1 MARQA
6 TWTSGRGS
14 AAHGQKGQDQGQGQ
28 GLSQAKS
35 SIPTTRIGYL
45 GVGQKPL
52 LTLAYCCG
60 CAVTATLSRST
71 FTGLRCKECGHPY
84 GAGAKHV
91 CEDVC
96 FGPLEVVY
104 DYDVIKSR
112 VTRATIEAG
121 PVSIWRYREF
131 LPIEGDPID
140 VGTGFTPLLKANRLA
155 KRLGLKNLYIKN
167 DGVNMPT
174 LSFKDRVVSVAL
186 TRARELG
193 FTTVSCASTGNLANS
208 TAAIAA
214 HAGLDCCVFIPSDL
228 ELGKVLGTLI
238 YNPTLMAVKGNYDQ
252 VNRLCSEVANTYG
265 WGFVNINLRPYY
277 SEGSKTLGYEVI
289 EQLGWQ
295 LPDHIVAPLASG
307 SLFTK
312 IRKGFDEFIKVGL
325 VDEKPVRFS
334 GAQAEGCSPIAQAFA
349 EGRDFITP
357 VKPNTIAKSI
367 AIGNPA
373 DGPYAIDIANRTGG
387 TIAAVSDAEIVAGI
401 QLLAETEGVFT
412 ETAGGTTIA
421 VLKKL
426 VEQGKIDPS
435 ETTVAY
441 ITGNGLKTLEAV
453 SDAVGEPLTIEPQ
466 LASFNAAWERAQASH
481 RSSVDH

>member
-1 MARQA
+1 
-6 TWTSGRGS
+6 
-14 AAHGQKGQDQGQGQ
+14 
-28 GLSQAKS
+28 
-35 SIPTTRIGYL
+35 
-45 GVGQKPL
+45 
-52 LTLAYCCG
+52 
-60 CAVTATLSRST
+60 VTAALSRSALSGAT

-84 GAGAKHV
+84 EATARHV

-104 DYDVIKSR
+104 DYDAIRARVSR
-112 VTRATIEAG
+112 ASIEAG
-121 PVSIWRYREF
+121 PASIWRYREF
-131 LPIEGDPID
+131 LPIAGDPID
-140 VGTGFTPLLKANRLA
+140 VGTGFTPLVKANRLA
-155 KRLGLKNLYIKN
+155 RRLGLKNLFIKN

-214 HAGLDCCVFIPSDL
+214 HAGLECCVFIPSDL

-307 SLFTK
+307 SLFGK

-349 EGRDFITP
+349 EGRDYITP

-373 DGPYAIDIANRTGG
+373 DGPYALDIARRSNGS
-387 TIAAVSDAEIVAGI
+387 IAAVSDDEIVAGI

-441 ITGNGLKTLEAV
+441 ITGNGLKTLEAISPV
-453 SDAVGEPLTIEPQ
+453 VGEPYTIEPQ
-466 LASFNAAWERAQASH
+466 LASFNAAWERAQSLQRASWEPMG
-481 RSSVDH
+481 V

>member
-1 MARQA
+1 M
-6 TWTSGRGS
+6 
-14 AAHGQKGQDQGQGQ
+14 
-28 GLSQAKS
+28 
-35 SIPTTRIGYL
+35 
-45 GVGQKPL
+45 
-52 LTLAYCCG
+52 
-60 CAVTATLSRST
+60 TATLTSQT
-71 FTGLRCKECGHPY
+71 FAGLRCKECGHAYAPE
-84 GAGAKHV
+84 ARHV

-104 DYDVIKSR
+104 DYDAIRARVSR
-112 VTRATIEAG
+112 ASIEAG
-121 PVSIWRYREF
+121 PASIWRYRDF
-131 LPIEGDPID
+131 LPIEGEPID
-140 VGTGFTPLLKANRLA
+140 VGTGFTPLLRANRLA
-155 KRLGLKNLYIKN
+155 RRLGLKELYIKN

-193 FTTVSCASTGNLANS
+193 FSTVSCASTGNLANS

-214 HAGLDCCVFIPSDL
+214 HAGMECCVFIPADL
-228 ELGKVLGTLI
+228 EAGKILGTLV
-238 YNPTLMAVKGNYDQ
+238 YNPTLMAVRGNYDQ

-277 SEGSKTLGYEVI
+277 SEGSKTLGYEVV
-289 EQLGWQ
+289 EQLGWR

-312 IRKGFDEFIKVGL
+312 IRKGFDEFMKVGL
-325 VDEKPVRFS
+325 VEEKHVRFS

-373 DGPYAIDIANRTGG
+373 DGPYALDIASRTGG
-387 TIAAVSDAEIVAGI
+387 SIAAVNDEEIIEGI

-441 ITGNGLKTLEAV
+441 ITGNGLTTTEAV
-453 SDAVGEPLTIEPQ
+453 ASAVGEPLTIDPK
-466 LASFNAAWERAQASH
+466 LDDFNAAWERAQSLQRATWDT
-481 RSSVDH
+481 VGV

>member
-1 MARQA
+1 
-6 TWTSGRGS
+6 
-14 AAHGQKGQDQGQGQ
+14 
-28 GLSQAKS
+28 
-35 SIPTTRIGYL
+35 
-45 GVGQKPL
+45 
-52 LTLAYCCG
+52 
-60 CAVTATLSRST
+60 VTATLTSQT
-71 FTGLRCKECGHPY
+71 FAGLRCKECGHAYAPE
-84 GAGAKHV
+84 ARHV

-104 DYDVIKSR
+104 DYDAIRARVSR
-112 VTRATIEAG
+112 ASIEAG
-121 PVSIWRYREF
+121 PASIWRYRDF
-131 LPIEGDPID
+131 LPIEGEPID
-140 VGTGFTPLLKANRLA
+140 VGTGFTPLLRANRLA
-155 KRLGLKNLYIKN
+155 RRLGLKELYIKN

-193 FTTVSCASTGNLANS
+193 FSTVSCASTGNLANS

-214 HAGLDCCVFIPSDL
+214 HAGMDCCVFIPADL
-228 ELGKVLGTLI
+228 EAGKILGTLV
-238 YNPTLMAVKGNYDQ
+238 YNPTLMAVRGNYDQ

-277 SEGSKTLGYEVI
+277 SEGSKTLGYEVV
-289 EQLGWQ
+289 EQLGWR

-312 IRKGFDEFIKVGL
+312 IRKGFDEFMKVGL
-325 VDEKPVRFS
+325 VEEKSVRFS

-373 DGPYAIDIANRTGG
+373 DGPYALDIASRTGG
-387 TIAAVSDAEIVAGI
+387 SIAAVNDEEIIEGI

-441 ITGNGLKTLEAV
+441 ITGNGLKTTEAV
-453 SDAVGEPLTIEPQ
+453 ASAVGEPLTIDPQ
-466 LASFNAAWERAQASH
+466 LADFNAAWERAQSLQRATWDT
-481 RSSVDH
+481 VGV

>member
-1 MARQA
+1 M
-6 TWTSGRGS
+6 
-14 AAHGQKGQDQGQGQ
+14 
-28 GLSQAKS
+28 
-35 SIPTTRIGYL
+35 
-45 GVGQKPL
+45 
-52 LTLAYCCG
+52 
-60 CAVTATLSRST
+60 TATLSRST

-186 TRARELG
+186 TRAKELG

-252 VNRLCSEVANTYG
+252 LNRLCSEVANTYG

-349 EGRDFITP
+349 EGRNFITP

-373 DGPYAIDIANRTGG
+373 DAPYAIDIANRTGG
-387 TIAAVSDAEIVAGI
+387 TIAAVSDEEIVAGI

-441 ITGNGLKTLEAV
+441 ITGNGLKTLEAITG
-453 SDAVGEPLTIEPQ
+453 AVAEPLTIEPQ
-466 LASFNAAWERAQASH
+466 LASFNAAWERAQALH
-481 RSSVDH
+481 RANPKPLA

>member
-1 MARQA
+1 M
-6 TWTSGRGS
+6 
-14 AAHGQKGQDQGQGQ
+14 
-28 GLSQAKS
+28 
-35 SIPTTRIGYL
+35 
-45 GVGQKPL
+45 
-52 LTLAYCCG
+52 
-60 CAVTATLSRST
+60 TATLSRST
-71 FTGLRCKECGHPY
+71 FSGLRCKECGHPY
-84 GAGAKHV
+84 PAGARHV

-104 DYDVIKSR
+104 DYDAIRSR
-112 VTRATIEAG
+112 VSRATIEAG

-131 LPIEGDPID
+131 LPIEADPID
-140 VGTGFTPLLKANRLA
+140 VGTGFTPLLRANRLA
-155 KRLGLKNLYIKN
+155 RRLGLTNLFIKN

-186 TRARELG
+186 SRARELG
-193 FTTVSCASTGNLANS
+193 FSTVSCASTGNLANS

-214 HAGLDCCVFIPSDL
+214 HAGLECCVFIPSDL

-238 YNPTLMAVKGNYDQ
+238 YNPTVMAVKGNYDQ
-252 VNRLCSEVANTYG
+252 VNRLCSEVANTHG

-295 LPDHIVAPLASG
+295 LPDHVVAPLASG

-312 IRKGFDEFIKVGL
+312 IHKGFQEFIKVGL
-325 VDEKPVRFS
+325 VEEKPVRFS
-334 GAQAEGCSPIAQAFA
+334 GAQAEGCCPIAQAFA

-387 TIAAVSDAEIVAGI
+387 AIAAVSDAEIIAGI
-401 QLLAETEGVFT
+401 QLLAETEGIFT

-441 ITGNGLKTLEAV
+441 ITGNGLKTTEAV
-453 SDAVGEPLTIEPQ
+453 ASSIGEPFLIEAQ
-466 LASFNAAWERAQASH
+466 LESFNSAWDRAQSLH
-481 RSSVDH
+481 RATWETVG